1 MAETPRPPTT
11 RRGRPPAT
19 DAATLQDAAY
29 ELFTLYGYEQTSIGD
44 IAQLA
49 GVSRNTF
56 FNYFG
61 GKTDVFWLQVD
72 AALAMLPE
80 ALARTSRDLPPVA
93 AIGEAVADCVA
104 SWDAG
109 KVPWVMTQFDVI
121 GAPARRRAAG
131 ATAAWRDSSTRPL
144 CSPASRQHAWDAPNA
159 TSSRRSSEPRQ
170 PRASSRPRDPG
181 RRPGLSADTCRHIS
195 CVRSLHSPMGSLL
208 RRNRAKP
215 EE

>member
-49 GVSRNTF
+49 GVSRDTF

-80 ALARTSRDLPPVA
+80 ALARTSRELPPVA

-121 GAPARRRAAG
+121 GAPDAVRESGMARFIDAAALLTSFAATRLGRAERDLLPAVIG
-131 ATAAWRDSSTRPL
+131 ATTTAGIVAA
-144 CSPASRQHAWDAPNA
+144 A
-159 TSSRRSSEPRQ
+159 RSWAEAGPERGHVQ
-170 PRASSRPRDPG
+170 AY
-181 RRPGLSADTCRHIS
+181 
-195 CVRSLHSPMGSLL
+195 LL
-208 RRNRAKP
+208 RALAP
-215 EE
+215 LADGFSAAT

>member
-121 GAPARRRAAG
+121 GAPDAVRESGMARFIDAAALLTSFAATRLGRAERDLLPAVIG
-131 ATAAWRDSSTRPL
+131 ATTTAGIVAA
-144 CSPASRQHAWDAPNA
+144 A
-159 TSSRRSSEPRQ
+159 RSWAEAGPEGGHVQ
-170 PRASSRPRDPG
+170 AY
-181 RRPGLSADTCRHIS
+181 
-195 CVRSLHSPMGSLL
+195 LL
-208 RRNRAKP
+208 RALAP
-215 EE
+215 LADGFSAAT